1 MRNDRFRQGRKVAA
15 GGLVVLMLFGV
26 TACEG
31 LKEVPVLS
39 ERSVRS
45 DATLSELR
53 EWVSEEIDAV
63 IEVTGVESE
72 WKALGSDE
80 VIRWVD
86 NRERIFEG
94 QGLSACSFNQGKVD
108 PAAVR
113 VDLITTPLAQDPF
126 PLLERVRELWVE
138 RGWEVRNRFEPDQV
152 EAKIMELIAER
163 DDGAMMMFGASDQE
177 GGKMLNLM
185 VTSACSND
193 PSVAR

>member
-94 QGLSACSFNQGKVD
+94 QGLSACSFSQGKVD